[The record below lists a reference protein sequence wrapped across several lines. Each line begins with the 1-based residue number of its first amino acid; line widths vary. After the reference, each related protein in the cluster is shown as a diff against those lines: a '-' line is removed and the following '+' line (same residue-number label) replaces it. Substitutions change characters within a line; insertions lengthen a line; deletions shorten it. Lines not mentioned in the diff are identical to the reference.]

1 VIVRVS
7 ASGERLSVV
16 RVVNEAVAISAAVV
30 EAGPNPEVV
39 IEATYGW
46 YWVVD
51 LLQELGATVHSAN
64 PKALNW
70 GERRVKNDVAGATDL
85 ADMLRLNR
93 LPKAWIAPPAIRELR
108 ELVRYR
114 AKLVKLRSGLKAQ
127 VHAVMAKQG
136 VLPAADDARVTQ
148 LVVGGWRWRRVFRDA
163 GDHRVGAM
171 RTR

>member
-1 VIVRVS
+1 MDRQYVGIDFHRRRSVIVRVS

-16 RVVNEAVAISAAVV
+16 RVANEAVAISAAVV

-51 LLQELGATVHSAN
+51 LLQELGATVHFAN

-70 GERRVKNDVAGATDL
+70 GEPRVKNDVADATDL

-93 LPKAWIAPPAIRELR
+93 LPC
-108 ELVRYR
+108 
-114 AKLVKLRSGLKAQ
+114 
-127 VHAVMAKQG
+127 
-136 VLPAADDARVTQ
+136 
-148 LVVGGWRWRRVFRDA
+148 
-163 GDHRVGAM
+163 
-171 RTR
+171 TR